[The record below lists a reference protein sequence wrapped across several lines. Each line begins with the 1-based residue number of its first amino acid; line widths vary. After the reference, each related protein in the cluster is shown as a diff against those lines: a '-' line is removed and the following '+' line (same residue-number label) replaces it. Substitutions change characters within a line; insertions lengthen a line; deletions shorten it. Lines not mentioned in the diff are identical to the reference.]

1 MTTPGSTPGST
12 PGWPAPTLRG
22 YRRSW
27 LGADL
32 VAGLSAGAVVI
43 PQAMAYATLANLPVQ
58 AGLYTCMVPMV
69 VYALLGGSRAMSVS
83 TTSTIATLTA
93 TTLVSADV
101 VARSDEIPR
110 DLVTL
115 TFLVGLILLAARALK
130 LGGIVE
136 NISKPTLVGIQVGVG
151 VTVAV
156 GQVPTLLG
164 EDFDFTGHGFIRS
177 LFAALDALP
186 SANLP
191 TVALSAATL
200 ALLLGVRALAPRL
213 PGPLLAVAAGILLM
227 ALTGMGA
234 SGVERIAEVPNGL
247 PLPTPPT
254 MQGLWALVPG
264 AFAIAVMAF
273 LESAGVSRGL
283 RRVGEQQI
291 DSNRELLATSAA
303 NLAGS
308 VFQTLPAAGGF
319 SQSAVNQTAGARSQL
334 STLVTAALAVLVALF
349 LGPVLS
355 LLPRATLAALVLVAV
370 LGLID
375 VRELARL
382 ARINRLDFAV
392 AVATAVVGLTTGL
405 LAAVAVGVV
414 FTLLL
419 VLRELGRIRL
429 VVGEARDGV
438 LPIRVAGALYTANVL
453 GYETAV
459 LVAAGKREGVR
470 AVALDLSRM
479 EVTSVTVLDALADL
493 DRELGELGVQ
503 LRIAGVPAA
512 AAVMARR
519 TDWFPALEGEGRVYA
534 DRKSVV

>member
-1 MTTPGSTPGST
+1 MTAGTGRAT
-12 PGWPAPTLRG
+12 WFAPTLRG
-22 YRRSW
+22 YRREW
-27 LGADL
+27 LGSDL
-32 VAGLSAGAVVI
+32 IAGLSAGAVVI
-43 PQAMAYATLANLPVQ
+43 PQAMAYASLANLPVQ

-93 TTLVSADV
+93 TTLVTADV

-110 DLVTL
+110 DLVSLTL
-115 TFLVGLILLAARALK
+115 LVGLILLAARALR
-130 LGGIVE
+130 LGAIVE
-136 NISKPTLVGIQVGVG
+136 NISRPTLVGIQVGVG
-151 VTVAV
+151 ATVAV

-164 EDFDFTGHGFIRS
+164 EDSDFTGHGFIRS

-200 ALLLGVRALAPRL
+200 ALLLGVKALLPRL

-227 ALTGMGA
+227 AFTGMGA

-254 MQGLWALVPG
+254 MHGLWALIPG

-273 LESAGVSRGL
+273 LESAGVARGI
-283 RRVGEQQI
+283 RRAGEQQI
-291 DSNRELLATSAA
+291 DSNRELLATAAA

-319 SQSAVNQTAGARSQL
+319 SQSAVNKTAGARSQL
-334 STLVTAALAVLVALF
+334 SSLVTAALAVLVAVL
-349 LGPVLS
+349 LGPLLS
-355 LLPRATLAALVLVAV
+355 LLPRATLSAVVLVAV

-382 ARINRLDFAV
+382 ARVNRLDFVV
-392 AVATAVVGLTTGL
+392 AVTTAAVGLTTGL

-419 VLRELGRIRL
+419 VLRELARVRL
-429 VVGEARDGV
+429 VVGEPRSGV
-438 LPIRVAGALYTANVL
+438 LPMRIAGPLYTANVL
-453 GYETAV
+453 GYETAI
-459 LVAAGKREGVR
+459 LAALDGHNDVR
-470 AVALDLSRM
+470 ALALDLARM

-493 DRELGELGVQ
+493 DRELGELGVE
-503 LRIAGVPAA
+503 LRIVGLPPTAA
-512 AAVMARR
+512 EMARR
-519 TDWFPALEGEGRVYA
+519 TEWFPPLEGSGRVYPDTDA
-534 DRKSVV
+534 AMR